1 MKYMYNTIEVMILE
15 ITSVQIKFLKKG
27 GFYAVKN
34 ENIKHKKVLPYLS
47 IVQSMEGSYDIAL
60 GNEKAFQTGDGA
72 FLSRRPILSK
82 RSCIMSIKKAEKC
95 LLVGCLLTLK

>member
-60 GNEKAFQTGDGA
+60 GNEKAFQTGDGGFFIA
-72 FLSRRPILSK
+72 P
-82 RSCIMSIKKAEKC
+82 
-95 LLVGCLLTLK
+95 